1 MKSKRII
8 SSLIAAL
15 VLSTALV
22 GCASKSSD
30 TSSSSTDKTAE
41 AKLDADQT
49 ANVLGYDYE
58 SLDVDVIDDVESGT
72 TALALG
78 EGLMREAVVDG
89 KDINVK
95 AGAEKIDVNT
105 DHTVYTFHLR
115 DTKWSD
121 GKAVTAGDYVYGWQ
135 RLANPKISQSYLGFL
150 NEIGVKGAT
159 EAGVVNPADLGVKA
173 IDDKTFEVT
182 LAAPSAYF
190 ESTLNFSGLFP
201 VRKDIVE
208 KLGDQY
214 GVDYKNMVFNGVFTL
229 TDYQK
234 GSKLVFTKNDKYW
247 DAKNVK
253 IKTVNASIVDEQ
265 ATYNKMFDA
274 KELDVIGGIGDFLAP
289 LQKKAEAG
297 DIQYV
302 KGSLPS
308 VFYYIF
314 NTGSKNLSNAKI
326 RQAISLSYD
335 RKTQID
341 AVWKRNYPAQG
352 LIPSKILVGTTEFRK
367 EVAEPLT
374 TVKDDP
380 KKLLAE
386 GMTEAGLGSD
396 PSKLTLNLLMS
407 KATSVSSAQAQF
419 IQNQLKTNLGI
430 NVKITYSVDSP
441 SYFKA
446 RTAGQFDLC
455 AGGWGADYND
465 VVSFFNVFTSTN
477 GNNNGKYKSADYDAL
492 VAKGKTELD
501 AKKRVDLFKQAELL
515 LVAKDA
521 AVSPYFYQD
530 IQSFRQNYLKGMYVP
545 MFGAYYDLKN
555 IYISGK

>member
-1 MKSKRII
+1 MKSKKII
-8 SSLIAAL
+8 STVLAAL
-15 VLSTALV
+15 LVSATLV
-22 GCASKSSD
+22 GC
-30 TSSSSTDKTAE
+30 SSSSSSDSKATETN
-41 AKLDADQT
+41 KLDADQT

-72 TALALG
+72 TATNIG
-78 EGLMREAVVDG
+78 EGLMREAVVNG
-89 KDINVK
+89 KDTNVL
-95 AGAEKIDVNT
+95 AGATKIDVNA

-115 DTKWSD
+115 DAKWSD
-121 GKAVTAGDYVYGWQ
+121 GKPVTAQNYVYGWQ

-159 EAGVVNPADLGVKA
+159 EKGAANPSDLGVKA
-173 IDDKTFEVT
+173 VDDKTFEVT

-190 ESTLNFSGLFP
+190 ESTLNFSGLYP
-201 VRKDIVE
+201 VRQDIVE

-214 GVDYKNMVFNGVFTL
+214 GVNYKDMAFNGPFKL

-234 GSKLVFTKNDKYW
+234 GSKLVFTKNDQYW

-253 IKTVNASIVDEQ
+253 LKTVNASIVDEP
-265 ATYNKMFDA
+265 ATYNKMFSS
-274 KELDVIGGIGDFLAP
+274 KELDAIGGIGDFLAP
-289 LQKKAEAG
+289 LQKQAESG

-302 KGSLPS
+302 KGSLPT

-314 NTGSKNLSNAKI
+314 NTKSKTLSSSKVRLAL
-326 RQAISLSYD
+326 SLAYD
-335 RKTQID
+335 RKTQLD
-341 AVWKRNYPAQG
+341 TVWKRNFAAEG
-352 LIPSKILVGTTEFRK
+352 IIPNKILLGNDEYRK
-367 EVAEPLT
+367 DVAEPLS

-386 GMTEAGLGSD
+386 GLAEEGLD
-396 PSKLTLNLLMS
+396 ASKVSLNLLMS
-407 KATSVSSAQAQF
+407 KATATSTAQAQF
-419 IQNQLKTNLGI
+419 IQNQFKTNLGI
-430 NVKITYSVDSP
+430 NVKITYAVDSP

-446 RTAGQFDLC
+446 RTAGQFDIC

-465 VVSFFNVFTSTN
+465 VISFFNVFTSTN
-477 GNNNGKYKSADYDAL
+477 GNNNGKYNSPEYDAL

-501 AKKRVDLFKQAELL
+501 NKKRVDIFKQAETL
-515 LVAKDA
+515 LVVKDA

-530 IQSFRQNYLKGMYVP
+530 IQSFRQNYLKGFYVP

-555 IYISGK
+555 AYISGK

>member
-1 MKSKRII
+1 MKKKRIMA
-8 SSLIAAL
+8 SLIAAL
-15 VLSTALV
+15 VLSTSLV
-22 GCASKSSD
+22 GCATKTSD
-30 TSSSSTDKTAE
+30 SSSSTSKTSE
-41 AKLDADQT
+41 SKLDADQT
-49 ANVLGYDYE
+49 ANVLGYDYQ

-89 KDINVK
+89 KDANVL
-95 AGAEKIDVNT
+95 AGAEKIDSNA

-159 EAGVVNPADLGVKA
+159 EAGVVNAADLGVKA

-208 KLGDQY
+208 KLKDQY
-214 GVDYKNMVFNGVFTL
+214 GVDYKNMVFNGAFTL

-253 IKTVNASIVDEQ
+253 IKTVNALIVDEQ

-274 KELDVIGGIGDFLAP
+274 KELDVIGGIGDFLVP
-289 LQKKAEAG
+289 LQKKAEAKE
-297 DIQYV
+297 IQYV
-302 KGSLPS
+302 KGNLPS

-314 NTGSKNLSNAKI
+314 NTKSKNLSNAKI

-341 AVWKRNYPAQG
+341 AVWKRNYPAKG
-352 LIPSKILVGTTEFRK
+352 IIPSKILVGTDEFRK
-367 EVAEPLT
+367 EVSEPLLT
-374 TVKDDP
+374 LKDDP
-380 KKLLAE
+380 KKLLAD
-386 GMTEAGLGSD
+386 GLTEAGLGSD
-396 PSKLTLNLLMS
+396 PSKVTLNLLMG
-407 KATSVSSAQAQF
+407 KATSVATAQAQF

-446 RTAGQFDLC
+446 RTAGSFDIC

-465 VVSFFNVFTSTN
+465 VISFFNVFTSTN
-477 GNNNGKYKSADYDAL
+477 GNNNGKYNNPEYDAL
-492 VAKGKTELD
+492 VTKGKTELD
-501 AKKRVDLFKQAELL
+501 TKKRVDIFKKAELL

-530 IQSFRQNYLKGMYVP
+530 IHSFRQNYLKGFYVP

-555 IYISGK
+555 IYVSGK